1 MPSSKKLQQLA
12 ILFEKEGDLPSNHQD
27 LCELIDILNGNNQK
41 QLDMILSTLQK
52 YKKAHP
58 HCTTLLSFMTQYRKV
73 VAEANIYN
81 DTLITVRDNVA
92 LLQKKINTPI
102 QQVSINS
109 YFKILE
115 LAGHHI
121 SMYEGQ
127 DDRIHK
133 ACLKLHAFMVQTNT
147 QLNHFE
153 TFFSLEQQSKEVLD
167 KLDLEFQHEIKGTL
181 QSGDILQPSN
191 EKEEKIIPGLH
202 DNESI
207 WDKIYFWFKNK
218 LTKHAHSALMVF
230 DKDDNNAM
238 HYSHVVDSYQHN
250 RVELHHFLYSD
261 VYRVKKELFK
271 DKLIRNPEKNEDALN
286 EYRNIHENLY
296 ALSKEQY
303 SVQQVRLKNNTLRK
317 ILSGLVNLL
326 YRVFSF
332 IGHWVARDT
341 SPDDA
346 IRSVLT
352 APPPTHC
359 SSQTPLPK
367 PTKMF
372 CSEFVANTLN
382 IAASQ
387 SFALFDEW
395 KIKRRAHYVPPEALA
410 EHLEK
415 EDLVE
420 HVTPEQLNIP
430 LTRMF
435 Y

>member
-1 MPSSKKLQQLA
+1 MLSSKKLQQLA
-12 ILFEKEGDLPSNHQD
+12 ILFENEGNLSSNHQD
-27 LCELIDILNGNNQK
+27 LCELINILNGNDQN
-41 QLDMILSTLQK
+41 QLDTILDTLQK
-52 YKKAHP
+52 YKKTHP

-73 VAEANIYN
+73 VPEANIYN
-81 DTLITVRDNVA
+81 DTLITVRDNVT
-92 LLQKKINTPI
+92 LLQKKINAPI
-102 QQVSINS
+102 QPVSVSS

-121 SMYEGQ
+121 SMYEDQ

-133 ACLKLHAFMVQTNT
+133 ACLKLQAFMDQTNI
-147 QLNHFE
+147 QLKHFE
-153 TFFSLEQQSKEVLD
+153 TFFSLEQKSKEVLD
-167 KLDLEFQHEIKGTL
+167 ALDLEFQHEIKGTL

-191 EKEEKIIPGLH
+191 EKEEKIIPSLH
-202 DNESI
+202 DNESV

-218 LTKHAHSALMVF
+218 LTKHAHSALMIF
-230 DKDDNNAM
+230 DKEDNNAM
-238 HYSHVVDSYQHN
+238 HYSHIVDAYQHN

-271 DKLIRNPEKNEDALN
+271 DKRIQNPEKSEDALN
-286 EYRNIHENLY
+286 EYRTIHENLY
-296 ALSKEQY
+296 TLSKEQY
-303 SVQQVRLKNNTLRK
+303 SAQQVRLENNTWRK
-317 ILSGLVNLL
+317 IFSGFVNML

-341 SPDDA
+341 SPDEA

-352 APPPTHC
+352 AHPTKR
-359 SSQTPLPK
+359 SNDKNTLPK

-395 KIKRRAHYVPPEALA
+395 KIKRHAHYVPPEALA

-415 EDLVE
+415 EDLVG

-430 LTRMF
+430 LMRMF
-435 Y
+435 H